1 MTAYRCD
8 RMRRRMIACH
18 TDPRPRKNL
27 PWTCESEISGQQNDV
42 AQILSR
48 RTTPPAKLQQGL
60 GSRIIKLSCH
70 Y

>member
-27 PWTCESEISGQQNDV
+27 PSTCESEISGQQNDV
-42 AQILSR
+42 A
-48 RTTPPAKLQQGL
+48 KMQQGL